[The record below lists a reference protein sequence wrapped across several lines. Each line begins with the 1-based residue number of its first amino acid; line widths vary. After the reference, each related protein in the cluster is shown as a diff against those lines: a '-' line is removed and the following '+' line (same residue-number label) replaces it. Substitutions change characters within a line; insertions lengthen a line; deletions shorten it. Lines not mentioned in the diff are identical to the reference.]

1 MQRLSPRHRANVPLL
16 SPVPELPRRD
26 FIVST
31 AGLAAVAFAPTL
43 LAAPRA
49 DPPLGI
55 AVIGAG
61 RQGRA
66 IMAELG
72 KLEAAKIV
80 AVADNDAGRLRSG
93 LGRAAGAEGV
103 EDYRVLLDRKDVQA
117 VIVATPTATHR
128 AIVLDAL
135 AAGKHVYCEAPLATT
150 VPDTEAIA
158 AAAGQASTVFAAG
171 FEGRSNPVYKLARTF
186 FRSDSVRTL
195 VAIRSQHVQ
204 KTSWRFPASDP
215 TREKAVNWRLDPAV
229 STGLAGELFSLQ
241 LDVIRWYTSQEPKSY
256 RGEGSIRLW
265 EDGRTLPDTVQLD
278 VKLDGGVRI
287 QWLGSLATS
296 FEGRNEIF
304 FGENSTVKLAWSHG
318 WLFKEADAPTQGWEV
333 YANRQQFHND
343 EGITLIADATK
354 LASQGKLKEGVGLPN
369 PSLYYALE
377 DFLRACLEGKP
388 VACEATQGA
397 ASTIGGIR
405 AHKAVMEGREV
416 VVGRW

>member
-1 MQRLSPRHRANVPLL
+1 MH
-16 SPVPELPRRD
+16 RRD
-26 FIVST
+26 FIAST
-31 AGLAAVAFAPTL
+31 AGLAAISFVPEL
-43 LAAPRA
+43 LAAPIA

-55 AVIGAG
+55 AVVGAG

-66 IMAELG
+66 IMAEIS
-72 KLEAAKIV
+72 KLPAAKIV
-80 AVADNDAGRLRSG
+80 AVADIDPGRLRSG

-103 EDYRVLLDRKDVQA
+103 EDYRVLLGRKEVQA
-117 VIVATPTATHR
+117 VVVATPTFTHR
-128 AIVLDAL
+128 AIAIDSM
-135 AAGKHVYCEAPLATT
+135 AAGKHVYCEAPLAST
-150 VPDTEAIA
+150 VEDTQAIA
-158 AAAGQASTVFAAG
+158 DAAGKASTVFAAG

-195 VAIRSQHVQ
+195 VAIRSQNVQ

-215 TREKAVNWRLDPAV
+215 AREKAVNWRLDPAV
-229 STGLAGELFSLQ
+229 STGLAGELFSIQ
-241 LDVIRWYTSQEPKSY
+241 LDVIRWYTSQEPTLV

-265 EDGRTLPDTVQLD
+265 DDGRTLADTVQLD
-278 VKLDGGVRI
+278 VKLAGGARV

-304 FGENSTVKLAWSHG
+304 LGENATIKLAWSHG

-354 LASQGKLKEGVGLPN
+354 LASQGKLKDGVGLPN

-377 DFLRACLEGKP
+377 DFIRACVENSP
-388 VACEATQGA
+388 VGCDAAQGA
-397 ASTIGGIR
+397 ASTIGGILAHQAVTESR
-405 AHKAVMEGREV
+405 AIEIGAA
-416 VVGRW
+416 